1 MALVPL
7 VSESDATDPDVK
19 RVYDEIRVELGFGMV
34 PNLFMSMATRPRF
47 LEANWNHFR
56 STVLDGALPRTL
68 KEMVGILISQHNAS
82 EYALRVHLHGLSALG
97 ISEEVLRL
105 LVEDV
110 DRCPLP
116 EPERLALRFGLKAGT
131 DPKGL
136 GKSDLAALEH
146 AGLGGDEIME
156 LIATAHLFNAVNQ
169 YTDAIDLEIDAL

>member
-1 MALVPL
+1 MAWVPL
-7 VSESDATDPDVK
+7 IGEDDATDPMVK

-34 PNLFMSMATRPRF
+34 PNLFRSMASRPAF

-68 KEMVGILISQHNAS
+68 KEMVGVLISQKNRS
-82 EYALRVHLHGLSALG
+82 EYALRVHLHSLSALG

-116 EPERLALRFGLKAGT
+116 APERAALRFGLKAGT
-131 DPKGL
+131 DPQAVTAADITALAKEGL
-136 GKSDLAALEH
+136 GA
-146 AGLGGDEIME
+146 DEIFE
-156 LIATAHLFNAVNQ
+156 LFATAHLFSGTNQ
-169 YTDAIDLEIDAL
+169 YTDAIDLEVDAI

>member
-1 MALVPL
+1 MAWVPL
-7 VSESDATDPDVK
+7 IGEHEAADPVVK

-34 PNLFMSMATRPRF
+34 PNLFRSMASRPAF
-47 LEANWNHFR
+47 LEANWAHFR
-56 STVLDGALPRTL
+56 STVLEGALPRTL

-116 EPERLALRFGLKAGT
+116 APERAALRFGLKAGT

-136 GKSDLAALEH
+136 SADDFAALKQ
-146 AGLGGDEIME
+146 AGLGADEVFE
-156 LIATAHLFNAVNQ
+156 LVATAHLFNAVNQ